1 MNPLRHLRNRKV
13 LAVVGFVA
21 FLLVVALW
29 PESVPV
35 DLAPV
40 ETGPLL
46 VTVEEE
52 GETRV
57 RDRFVVSAPVA
68 GQVLRIALEPGDPVR
83 EDETVLAT
91 FLPAAPVLLD
101 TRSRAEAEAAVA
113 AARATLGGA
122 ERGAEAG
129 RGRPRPRPL
138 RAGAPPGAVRAEDRV
153 AAGPRRGGD
162 RGPGRRR
169 RPSEAP
175 SSPWPAPSTSWRWPG
190 RASSRPP
197 AGPGRGQPI
206 EIRSPIDGV
215 VFKRYRWSEA
225 VVQAGEPLLE
235 LGDPRRLEIVSDLL
249 STDAVRVNPGDPV
262 LIEQW
267 GGDETLRGTVRLV
280 EPSGFMKISALG
292 VEEQRVNVVV
302 DFEDPVEAWEKLGDG
317 YRVEVRVV
325 IWQGEDVL
333 KVPTSSLFR
342 KGDGWAVFALDS
354 GRARL
359 VPVELGRRNGLEAQV
374 VSGLEAGQEV
384 VVHPSDSLE
393 DGARVAELREHRR
406 GSAGSGP
413 VLLRRGKLDG
423 AMQ

>member
-13 LAVVGFVA
+13 LAILAFVGL
-21 FLLVVALW
+21 LLVMALW
-29 PESVPV
+29 PATVPV

-40 ETGPLL
+40 ERGTLL

-57 RDRFVVSAPVA
+57 RDRFLVSAPVA

-83 EDETVLAT
+83 EDETVIAT

-101 TRSRAEAEAAVA
+101 ARSRAEAEAAVA
-113 AARATLGGA
+113 AARATLGGTSA
-122 ERGAEAG
+122 EQKRAEAG
-129 RGRPRPRPL
+129 LALARSELERHRELFDQRIVSQQALDAAQTEARAAEEAFRAAEFAMASAEHQLEMAQARLLQATGGA
-138 RAGAPPGAVRAEDRV
+138 RAGR
-153 AAGPRRGGD
+153 
-162 RGPGRRR
+162 
-169 RPSEAP
+169 
-175 SSPWPAPSTSWRWPG
+175 
-190 RASSRPP
+190 
-197 AGPGRGQPI
+197 PI

-225 VVQAGEPLLE
+225 VVQTGEPLLE
-235 LGDPRRLEIVSDLL
+235 LGDPRQLEIVSDLL
-249 STDAVRVNPGDPV
+249 STDAVRVDPGDPV

-292 VEEQRVNVVV
+292 VEEQRVNVIV

-325 IWQGEDVL
+325 IWEGEDVV

-342 KGDGWAVFALDS
+342 KGDEWAVFALDS

-359 VPVELGRRNGLEAQV
+359 TPVELGRRNGLEAQV
-374 VSGLEAGQEV
+374 VSGLESGQEV
-384 VVHPSDSLE
+384 VVHPSDTLE
-393 DGARVAELREHRR
+393 DGTRVVARA
-406 GSAGSGP
+406 S
-413 VLLRRGKLDG
+413 
-423 AMQ
+423 

>member
-1 MNPLRHLRNRKV
+1 MNALRHLRNRKV
-13 LAVVGFVA
+13 LAVLAFVA
-21 FLLVVALW
+21 LLLLMALW
-29 PESVPV
+29 PATVPV

-40 ETGPLL
+40 ERGRLL

-57 RDRFVVSAPVA
+57 HDRFVVSAPLA
-68 GQVLRIALEPGDPVR
+68 GQVLRIDLEPGDPVR
-83 EDETVLAT
+83 REETVLAT

-101 TRSRAEAEAAVA
+101 ARSRAEAEAAVA
-113 AARATLGGA
+113 AARATLGGTRA
-122 ERGAEAG
+122 EQRRAEATLTLA
-129 RGRPRPRPL
+129 RSELERHRELFEQKIVSQQALDAAETEARAAEEAL
-138 RAGAPPGAVRAEDRV
+138 RAAEFAMASAEHQLEMAQARLLQATGGARA
-153 AAGPRRGGD
+153 
-162 RGPGRRR
+162 
-169 RPSEAP
+169 
-175 SSPWPAPSTSWRWPG
+175 
-190 RASSRPP
+190 
-197 AGPGRGQPI
+197 GQPI

-235 LGDPRRLEIVSDLL
+235 LGDPRQLEIVSDLL
-249 STDAVRVNPGDPV
+249 STDAVRVDPGDPV

-292 VEEQRVNVVV
+292 VEEQRVNVIV
-302 DFEDPVEAWEKLGDG
+302 DFEDPVDAWEKLGDG

-325 IWQGEDVL
+325 IWEGEDVV

-342 KGDGWAVFALDS
+342 KGNDWAVFALDS

-374 VSGLEAGQEV
+374 VSGLKSGQQV
-384 VVHPSDSLE
+384 VVHPSDTLE
-393 DGARVAELREHRR
+393 DGARVAPRT
-406 GSAGSGP
+406 S
-413 VLLRRGKLDG
+413 
-423 AMQ
+423 

>member
-13 LAVVGFVA
+13 LAVLAFVVL
-21 FLLVVALW
+21 LLVMALW
-29 PESVPV
+29 PATVPV

-40 ETGPLL
+40 ARGTLL

-57 RDRFVVSAPVA
+57 RDRFLVSAPVA

-83 EDETVLAT
+83 KDETLLAT
-91 FLPAAPVLLD
+91 FLPAAPHLLD
-101 TRSRAEAEAAVA
+101 ARSRAEAEAAVA
-113 AARATLGGA
+113 AARATLGGSRA
-122 ERGAEAG
+122 EEKRAEAA
-129 RGRPRPRPL
+129 L
-138 RAGAPPGAVRAEDRV
+138 TLARAEHERHRELFDQKIV
-153 AAGPRRGGD
+153 SQQALDAAET
-162 RGPGRRR
+162 
-169 RPSEAP
+169 EARAAEEAFRAAEFAMA
-175 SSPWPAPSTSWRWPG
+175 SAEHQLEMARARLLQATGTG
-190 RASSRPP
+190 RA
-197 AGPGRGQPI
+197 GQPI

-225 VVQAGEPLLE
+225 VVQPGEPLLE

-249 STDAVRVNPGDPV
+249 STDAVRVDPGDPV

-267 GGDETLRGTVRLV
+267 GGDEALRGTVRLV

-292 VEEQRVNVVV
+292 VEEQRVNVIV
-302 DFEDPVEAWEKLGDG
+302 DFEDPAFAWEKLGDG

-325 IWQGEDVL
+325 IWQGEDVV

-342 KGDGWAVFALDS
+342 KGDDWAVFALES

-384 VVHPSDSLE
+384 VVHPSDTLA
-393 DGARVAELREHRR
+393 DGARVVSRA
-406 GSAGSGP
+406 S
-413 VLLRRGKLDG
+413 
-423 AMQ
+423 

>member
-13 LAVVGFVA
+13 LAILAFVGL
-21 FLLVVALW
+21 LLVMALW
-29 PESVPV
+29 PATVPV

-40 ETGPLL
+40 ERGTLL

-57 RDRFVVSAPVA
+57 RDRFLVSAPVA

-101 TRSRAEAEAAVA
+101 ARSRAEAEAAVA
-113 AARATLGGA
+113 AARATLGGTSA
-122 ERGAEAG
+122 EQKRAEAALSLA
-129 RGRPRPRPL
+129 RSELERHREL
-138 RAGAPPGAVRAEDRV
+138 FDQKIVSQQTLDSAQTEARAAEEAFRAAEFAKASAEHQLEMAQARLLQ
-153 AAGPRRGGD
+153 ATGGPSAG
-162 RGPGRRR
+162 
-169 RPSEAP
+169 E
-175 SSPWPAPSTSWRWPG
+175 
-190 RASSRPP
+190 
-197 AGPGRGQPI
+197 PI
-206 EIRSPIDGV
+206 EIRAPIDGV
-215 VFKRYRWSEA
+215 VFKRHRWSEA

-249 STDAVRVNPGDPV
+249 STDAVRVDPGDAV

-292 VEEQRVNVVV
+292 VEEQRVNVIV

-325 IWQGEDVL
+325 IWEGEDVV

-342 KGDGWAVFALDS
+342 KGDDWAVFALDS

-359 VPVELGRRNGLEAQV
+359 VPVQLGRRNGLEAQV
-374 VSGLEAGQEV
+374 VSGLEEGQEV
-384 VVHPSDSLE
+384 VVHPGDTLE
-393 DGARVAELREHRR
+393 DGARVVARA
-406 GSAGSGP
+406 S
-413 VLLRRGKLDG
+413 
-423 AMQ
+423 

>member
-13 LAVVGFVA
+13 LAVLAFVA
-21 FLLVVALW
+21 LLLVMALW
-29 PESVPV
+29 PATVPV

-40 ETGPLL
+40 QRGPLL

-57 RDRFVVSAPVA
+57 RDRFLVSAPVA
-68 GQVLRIALEPGDPVR
+68 GQVLRIALEPGDPVH
-83 EDETVLAT
+83 EDETILAT

-101 TRSRAEAEAAVA
+101 ARSRAEAQAAVA
-113 AARATLGGA
+113 AARATLGGTSA
-122 ERGAEAG
+122 EQKRAEAG
-129 RGRPRPRPL
+129 LTLARSELERHRELFEQKIVSPQALDAAQTEARAAEEVFRAAAFAMASAEHQLEMAQARLLQATGGTGAGR
-138 RAGAPPGAVRAEDRV
+138 
-153 AAGPRRGGD
+153 
-162 RGPGRRR
+162 
-169 RPSEAP
+169 
-175 SSPWPAPSTSWRWPG
+175 
-190 RASSRPP
+190 
-197 AGPGRGQPI
+197 PI

-235 LGDPRRLEIVSDLL
+235 LGDPRQLEIVSDLL
-249 STDAVRVNPGDPV
+249 STDAVRVDPGDPV

-292 VEEQRVNVVV
+292 VEEQRVNVIV
-302 DFEDPVEAWEKLGDG
+302 DFEDPVDAWKKLGDG

-325 IWQGEDVL
+325 IWEGENVV

-342 KGDGWAVFALDS
+342 KGADWAVFALDS

-359 VPVELGRRNGLEAQV
+359 VLVELGRRNGLEAQV

-384 VVHPSDSLE
+384 VVHPTDTLE
-393 DGARVAELREHRR
+393 DGARVVPRA
-406 GSAGSGP
+406 S
-413 VLLRRGKLDG
+413 
-423 AMQ
+423 